1 MAKGFNLTA
10 EINLR
15 GPANI
20 RTVVADIR
28 RQLGTVSA
36 NVNVKVNPAS
46 SRNIAGLNQA
56 LTNLNNTLS
65 QTNVLATQVTA
76 SLNAL
81 ATAGGTASA
90 SLGGLPR
97 SMGSATASLNRFN
110 ASAANT
116 GNALRVSRTEFE
128 EFGRQAA
135 LAVRRFAAF
144 STVTS
149 VVFKVT
155 NAISSAYTEF
165 VAFDKELVRVA
176 QVTDSSLS
184 SLSGLERSITNLSTS
199 LGVSSQDLIK
209 VSSTLAQAGLS
220 AKDTEKSLK
229 ALALS
234 ALAPSFEGLN
244 DTVEGSI
251 ALMRQF
257 GIQAGDLEKSLG
269 SINAVSARF
278 AVEAGDII
286 AAIQRT
292 GGVFAAASRGV
303 SEGKDALNEF
313 IAVFTSIRA
322 TTRESAE
329 TIATGLRTIF
339 TRIQRSSTIEALKEY
354 GVNLTDIEGKFVG
367 AYKAVELL
375 SGGLGK
381 LDPRDLKFSKII
393 EELGG
398 FRQIG
403 KVIPLIQEFATAQQ
417 ALAVAQKGQGSLST
431 DAATAQQALAIKI
444 SKVRE
449 EFVALIRSVS
459 KSDSF
464 QNFINLSLDLASSLI
479 KLSDSAKVL
488 LPALTAIAAIRGA
501 SFITQFSRGF
511 AGGIRT
517 QRNNSGGP
525 IRGFATG
532 GLVPGRGDTDT
543 YPAMLTPGE
552 FVIRK
557 KAVDKIGVTNLH
569 RINRASGGY
578 ISQAKSQSSEPKQY
592 FDGAR
597 SQRTVQKS
605 QKTKNSGRYI
615 APKVSTPERAHIGG
629 DLYIDQSSLVR
640 YLERYSASKL
650 KRSIGEFSGTKPG
663 MAVDV
668 IGGMSKTEYDKFI
681 KEKLNLSVKKRIR
694 LNFPRTFNQALRA
707 TDPGLVL
714 KNDLVDIVSSAPDL
728 TDPLGGL
735 SSSEINKI
743 KQNSIRKIRSLK
755 ALPASSYRKNLGWR
769 SGTPDSLKTAPA
781 FDSDYQLNPLAQ
793 IIESSVNETTKQKLQ
808 NDIDLLFR
816 SSKKDAKYISS
827 KTGQERTRTQS
838 RESARL
844 STIMKKYSDN
854 PRNVQ
859 RRDESYYDRA
869 LENAISS
876 LPEKRRRKKPQTGT
890 SDYSKDRIPV
900 YMLSAGGSV
909 QRFADGGVTT
919 RNIGYIDSDVLND
932 PANKAL
938 VDEQIEKLKK
948 QGIKIEGG
956 YRGYKQY
963 LSDLAA
969 KARQEKQIG
978 RLTSIVG
985 LPGAGKSTMM
995 MGSSQ
1000 ADNATMR
1007 KTTRFPILT
1016 PEDIARSSSV
1026 IDVTASINPKKIDAS
1041 LQASDRIVSLSS
1053 STKEEQQELRRRR
1066 KLRNRQI
1073 ESGTS
1078 ATGFGRRAG
1087 TTDSAPVDSGYIE
1100 AILQS
1105 EIKDPKKIR
1114 TLGVTPKGF
1123 RTKRGDDI
1131 PEVLKEKINLY
1142 YGNFGPTTA
1151 GHVAAQQ
1158 QGMQESAKRGISRSI
1173 VAVGIDTPV
1182 KSGDEHSTRSAL
1194 LSQKERIALAKKAFP
1209 ESSITAATKETF
1221 GFGLPS
1227 LYEIEKSGTG
1237 RRRFVKPSAGSTA
1250 TVGDEKGSSSLQ
1262 KYLDAGFDPKDIL
1275 TLERLGGISGTKV
1288 REALLKGD
1296 TKTLKKLTSPAVF
1309 DILSR
1314 NSEVFQRRSSILP
1327 KIMERI
1333 DTRATSSLSAI
1344 EAELAKYPGRLTPKI
1359 KAEHPEYEEIVANL
1373 RKQRDKIKSKA
1384 ESRSGSTM
1392 RRLSRMF
1399 PSAYGIDIGDTQ
1411 KFMAG
1416 EAVKARAGRKKAER
1430 LHDTDIGEARTKT
1443 ASEIISEL
1451 TIMGAQQALTQ
1462 AGGAGVNPNTLLRKL
1477 KLNPDEVRLK
1487 DSILSAYVTKVNAKT
1502 KEARERDLGATT
1514 SAQQAKTLFG
1524 AVGMFGSSFPAENV
1538 TIENGLKEP
1547 KTVRVFGQVLDR
1559 NRAAKQ
1565 LRLSKVAQNSEE
1577 YTGIANAP
1585 TANQLNK
1592 AYTKEEMSG
1601 VRKRNNDRIIKAIL
1615 SELSGGS
1622 GTKAFFDFDKT
1633 LAFGADKIG
1642 SKSARKRLDYGAFG
1656 DPAQVEAALRKAK
1669 PSQLL
1674 LGLRRL
1680 IKKVQKNIPDQF
1692 STLLDNMYVVSA
1704 RPASTMGLIS
1714 KWLMSKG
1721 LPIPSSN
1728 VRGVGGAG
1736 LSDKAVAINKAETIA
1751 SLAGTSK
1758 GVFID
1763 DNLEN
1768 INAATGLKNISS
1780 YQYGMKA
1787 DNDRATRK
1795 AIADSQGGKFQNDLN
1810 VELKRTAPALYQAM
1824 AKEPE
1829 THRSIDFPYGIGP
1842 KIANDWFGNP
1852 LLATSPVDAK
1862 RTLTGPR
1869 GKLLS
1874 NITNYLK
1881 TKGFAIGGHVPQNNE
1896 DSVPALLTPGE
1907 FVINKKAAQRIGAAK
1922 LHQLNRADRIKGFN
1936 KGGAVGPQRFF
1947 LGGGA
1952 SARPGDSASIN
1963 NLMVPAS
1970 SINQLRLIIDALEE
1984 LGVSASKSAD
1994 LLKKGGRASIQAA
2007 HAAYEAD
2014 IVRLRIAGAPI
2025 QTVINAET
2033 QLANMRQQA
2042 TRQVAAQR
2050 QLSGVGGSKLQ
2061 RIDTA
2066 AQNNIQRMV
2075 QRAQNAGVNL
2085 DENQM
2090 RRIEDLGYRR
2100 AATRARISPT
2110 QMAGLNGNDLRQFI
2124 NSAMGDPKTFE
2135 QMNKTFET
2143 QRKQEILRQINI
2155 ERGVTNDKKEIANRS
2170 KEARMLAKEESDA
2183 RRQILNQTRGS
2194 SGPGSARSQ
2203 RFNQAMFGAS
2213 FVLPM
2218 VGQMMGGDPSNAG
2231 SSAQAGQ
2238 IAGAQGAVNMASTG
2252 AMVTSMAA
2260 TGPIGIAL
2268 GAAATAVATFGQ
2280 ATMDAHNAVIDF
2292 EKQLVTKKVEHA
2304 IADINKMFEKLAK
2317 DLSNVDIQNSITKKL
2332 NEATSILIDNMEF
2345 QRRTAKIYWTNI
2357 IDMMANNNNASN
2369 ERSRILEKY
2378 GTGAYLNS
2386 TAFGQNPVG
2395 MTLNAIAFGI
2405 PDAIYKA
2412 FNDKSMF
2419 AGSEEK
2425 ANQNRYEY
2433 TKMMI
2438 PDQARESAR
2447 GFTDLA
2453 DTATRLIEEKI
2464 RSGMNVDDIIN
2475 NPDFEKYGRNL
2486 ALANS
2491 SVQEQILTLRNS
2503 ILVADDE
2510 KKAREESIIKTYAEE
2525 EARRRASIVAREIE
2539 IREAK
2544 KSSAKMSRSLERMFQ
2559 NMEQAINRTNFGLQR
2574 MADELDLVTSSLTG
2588 QAKAGEGVLKSI
2600 NVLQNPRA
2608 YSSRDFSEASNQAAS
2623 FFGDNSG
2630 LMNGLLTLGND
2641 IETTIMGTISRTLSE
2656 NEGDNQEKISVAIE
2670 RAVKTKLADLALPED
2685 VSDKLAREVKRAL
2698 DQLRKEGDQKID
2710 FSQLEER
2717 LQDISKVFDSAKR
2730 AQEIAIKALE
2740 NWNSALNTY
2749 AESMNKIVEL
2759 QISYQARARKSTE
2772 LQTNA
2777 QLELAKVLGRDVSV
2791 SDIKEKRNSQ
2801 IRQQTGGLTS
2811 PDSIAKNFA
2820 NLEEKRRQQ
2829 EAAIDVARNQGARG
2843 AEDFQKMQNN
2853 LAKTNV
2859 ALRENYD
2866 ALKNLAENSDVAA
2879 AALNKVQEA
2888 QQKQQ
2893 GKVSFIEKL
2902 VTSTPDEYDALNRA
2916 VIRLQ
2921 RNMNGQM
2928 NSINNSVGAQKA
2940 YAEALNEGASAAE
2953 AMRAAQAA
2961 FANERKDTLSA
2972 LNDLLPFLGNGQQ
2985 ANQIRA
2991 NTLQSMLKE
3000 SGLGVSP
3007 LMQQILDSLRNPE
3020 LDPETQKAIQLY
3032 EDANQLQIAAN
3043 NSLVKIE
3050 QALADATA
3058 DKAAKAI
3065 ASALE
3070 KTILTF
3076 KTAEQQDINNGVAQ
3090 GRAFGGIIYASEG
3103 MFTPRG
3109 TDTVPAMLT
3118 PGEFVVNKAATA
3130 KNLGLLQNINNNH
3143 YSTGGKVNYYAAGG
3157 YVSSIQKENK
3167 RTEENFKET
3176 QDKFLDLDDPGL
3188 REVLS
3193 GSEGSKIYQIPG
3205 RFIKIKEDALA
3216 QTPDRDAYNDGA
3228 MAIPRWDLSKIF
3240 DAHQDGNV
3248 VPGYS
3253 MGMQMKRNST
3263 LLYGVIDWPLIY
3275 PIPGVTNTE
3284 PVEIG
3289 NGSFIG
3295 GLTEDKRISLATKP
3309 YIVSDEKKYLEQLQR
3324 LKITPEFIKKKFA
3337 WISNA
3342 AHPVR
3347 QAIDGDILDYP
3358 TDVTPQR
3365 NEPRGIVPY
3374 QAMRNSMLY
3383 STDTGTEL
3391 SAQNKI
3397 YARIY
3402 QNPEKKMNRAVG
3414 AGATNVPTFE
3424 TGGPFEPTH
3433 DGYFNMEARTF
3444 DIDKKKV
3451 IPSADAQKIGK
3462 YNQDLYQ
3469 ILVKTYKA
3477 LVPGAGQPRLS
3488 DLPLSDSGGKI
3499 GVFDSF
3505 QKQLANLYNGITPYE
3520 NFIGETLDILDIDES
3535 AKAKNF
3541 TVISAEAATQQMV
3554 QDYIEKQVKNKG
3566 GKQPFSGG
3574 NPISIGIAGAPPGL
3588 DWVTEDLFDIKELAT
3603 GNTKEFPVLI
3613 NILPSEISEE
3623 FEKRAAEATKGS
3635 SPIKTS
3641 LFNHNG
3647 ELSLDLAGGKKAK
3660 FPYFSTYTKY
3670 TGPLW
3675 DTATNTY
3682 SDKNKIKDFF
3692 LANPLDGNTPANIF
3706 KGLDISN
3713 NRLFDKTKPIDF
3725 DDRGN
3730 VSLSYD
3736 QAKLTELID
3745 LYRVDKDK
3753 READKIDAASMA
3765 LKAASIRFK
3774 LNKDVGPLG
3783 ALIKADT
3790 KVGDNDIFSGFTDQ
3804 ADKSMSI
3811 GDFLIEAA
3819 QKYAEQT
3826 TEEAKTATGEVA
3838 DSKFNKEGFADQ
3850 KKPFLDT
3857 LKGLTLGSLRI
3868 FGRRP
3873 LPGFPQAWFY
3883 ALGGGRAYSLLKNN
3897 RMTLPIGKNIATYLT
3912 GMLAMNSGPG
3922 AQASTLASMSTNL
3935 RAFNY
3940 FEDLRTLIQGAF
3952 LAYQQLSQ
3960 SDTSS
3965 IVQLLKN
3972 SRDAFGN
3979 LDLSTDA
3986 VEDIFRSLGAMQSF
4000 NAAGSQALGGD
4011 YQRNLANQLAGSKIR
4026 VVKQSGKIED
4036 VDAANIPYKNYTDLM
4051 ALALNPYNEYT
4062 SKDIRSG
4069 IFDKLTQDI
4078 STATNQY
4085 GGPMFSQKTRAFLLN
4100 NLSTLKDWYAGN
4112 GNWLGQDYLFDKV
4125 ANPDSKDR
4133 GDKFKQ
4139 NLAIGNNLWS
4149 EANIAHRNLGA
4160 AVKFGGD
4167 LPHEEWFTK
4176 RIEAGNFATGG
4187 MVYAQDGSLINF
4199 TPRGTDTV
4207 PAMLT
4212 PGEFVVNRAATAKNL
4227 PLLKQINGNRGYSR
4241 GGVVN
4246 YLQDGGQAEGAPE
4259 FDLGTTTEYR
4269 PENSFGNRSIS
4280 TLSRIQYES
4289 RYGVPGVRDNV
4300 KMISEEIYKTLR
4312 DRSAQESTLRQAGT
4326 PIFYDD
4332 NSTRS
4337 KRQQANKLKLN
4348 KKEYTELSIAE
4359 TERRIPLFQRQTEEY
4374 YPNGTNFDHS
4384 VFDRK
4389 MLDFQGL
4396 PTINYLNA
4404 DIRSHGQK
4412 IAAMKDAVGAKEN
4425 GFPDLLAKYLLGMK
4439 DYESTWASVGLSF
4452 ALDLQNIMPE
4462 PLSGGAGQA
4471 LIGKGLSWLGKN
4483 TGLKKA
4489 ITIAMQKGKS
4499 ALSSLDKI
4507 AFRQVE
4513 NGIDEIPIKDLGLA
4527 DLLDSKTA
4535 QSLSPSPTK
4544 IPRGGE
4550 RISFDDKALQM
4561 FFRSVPTNVKDFKKS
4576 FWQTVSSKGIFQ
4588 QVSDFTRFI
4597 GLPDNEALL
4606 GVPVAI
4612 DIKHLEP
4619 GIRGRFDSNLAR
4631 LSTQGVSGAASTGR
4645 GLASVQPYAEVNTLY
4660 HELVHQFLNGIRTR
4674 HPKAWEFYQ
4683 ERVRDM
4689 FTDHRSWNNLANAFD
4704 AIGGS
4709 YRSEDVLYGASYK
4722 LRDLQKILG
4731 QHPGDK
4737 DLRRLVSRATK
4748 HKDAGRASWASIDEE
4763 VTDVLRSKRG
4773 SQYLETMQN
4782 NGLEEFLTVV
4792 VQNAGQLDKQMR
4804 QALDTT
4810 LEAIFH
4816 NSGIARDRGLF
4827 DNFYAELDKPT
4838 IFQRIKTAIS
4848 ARLSRPKA
4856 ATRVPKPPRPQKP
4869 KTKNT
4874 PDNDMIAGRI
4884 GPKKSKTKSKNKK
4897 KKRRWP
4903 WIIPIPIFGLGAAG
4917 VYEAT
4922 KQPSAPL
4929 LEEGEGLGGEF
4940 IGGGEG
4946 GGMMPEITSPN
4957 PAREGA
4963 MGAAAAQPG
4972 ANGGRNGVGP
4982 SFPNEARN
4990 NAQAAAQEEKARK
5003 SGWKKSKK
5011 EKPSSSPLPESSD
5024 FPEAI
5029 PFSPLEDTNEE
5040 TSSNLLNRPGEP
5052 LRRAKGGIVYA
5063 SNGSLIN
5070 FQPRGTDTVPAM
5082 LTPGE
5087 FVVNKAATQKNLPAL
5102 QEINSNTYMADGGL
5116 LGRPKVV
5123 QGVTLN
5129 PRDKLTPRF
5138 NNIDSAIS
5146 TSNKN
5151 LNTVL
5156 QNENSQ
5162 NNKLNELLID
5172 SKNNKKVLS
5181 QINTKTDFTNSKI
5194 NDIARNTGSLT
5205 DKINT
5210 FWQMLSGPSMEMPP
5224 RVINRSMGGII
5235 YASEGTLVPYSP
5247 KGTDTVPAMLT
5258 PGEFVVNKAATSKNL
5273 NLLKNINNGYSQG
5286 GIIYADDGMKVPGTG
5301 DFTTTVSGAST
5312 NNIQSSQTLSDKEIE
5327 LERLRQSFEQARAR
5341 FEREK
5346 EQRDRIQ
5353 YSLALVNEGLSKYK
5367 NQRGAAL
5374 DRLLGISNPS
5384 NILNDEKSSLQRK
5397 LTFNLLGVDNDVGA
5411 WIARAELLSKQL
5423 AETGVGIT
5431 GATVAGSAGAVAGG
5445 GVASPVT
5452 SAALG
5457 TAGYIVSVSA
5467 YKDFLGE
5474 QYKERMDLLRQAF
5487 PGQSTVTDLAP
5498 AVMGVSSLAKN
5509 AYTNL
5514 GAIGIK
5520 QAGKEISSEVAGD
5533 AIGTISA
5540 AFATG
5545 EPISYS
5551 AQDAILASLGIKLSG
5566 PSRSIST
5573 TRSRASEQ
5581 PTASSIKLSQQS
5593 PPLPSTLGSILSS
5606 YKKAISNKIDMLFNR
5621 SPVAVHDQALKYFK
5635 ERGAVNF
5642 DEIREHLRGEVKSSK
5657 GVAVSVG
5664 MIAKMLGVEPKY
5676 LIAED
5681 MRAVRKTIKDA
5692 GGYYSDF
5699 ASRDAIKVDESTGLV
5714 ARTFSREPGDIDPG
5728 AILALNN
5735 DNKIN
5740 NSIIWHEIMH
5750 SMLTRMGK
5758 NGYERFIKLMQNNQ
5772 KSVLGYITERPDLFR
5787 SYGITDIGDGAYY
5800 VGKALQDMPQW
5811 SFLKYVVETASDDDI
5826 KYAMAQKQA
5835 YLQKLSTEDP
5845 GRLSSPDIFDDV
5857 VPGTMLRVSH
5867 IAAIESVE
5875 NHYGGIK
5882 NAIKYIESVIKSG
5895 RGVDPAYLAH
5905 AGDHNARMMDILSD
5919 LNIIET
5925 RSALDWTK
5933 EYGYEEFATQL
5944 LQNFDRLD
5952 PKGLSFLSDI
5962 ISSVY
5967 DDNRI
5972 AALRDPK
5979 IVYAQLQK
5987 VFEGSGSNIEKQQYN
6002 GLETPA
6008 LSSGG
6013 IIKSLYAST
6022 GKLVSYKPIGTDTVP
6037 AMLTPGEFVVN
6048 AQATAKNLPL
6058 LKSINEGNYKSSGG
6072 VVYLDDGGVADEK
6085 DLAAANGRNGFKR
6098 KMAVGAT
6105 QRNKLQK
6112 IAAKPDDTGTLWVF
6126 LNPSPMM
6133 IDKELV
6139 ASGFTALS
6147 LLKKDLTYTDVNEP
6161 LTTLDLGATIYS
6173 KRASSQ
6179 AKALKHVNDRLNIK
6193 DKKDPKR
6200 IKKAITAG
6208 QALDRAR
6215 REYQKQTI
6223 GNKVISELAYQM
6235 NVMPNEFEVLNDQAY
6250 EDPDDV
6256 NNHIQSI
6263 AEEIILWKDNDARK
6277 NRNGMKVAQEYG
6289 KYVNRNSDINVKN
6302 KNALQAMAL
6311 MMSDKDLVTHDIRAL
6326 NAKYPIFKGT
6336 DPIEI
6341 LTTQTKAQKDERAK
6355 LEEIIDGLKNYA
6367 ADAYVSDIINSPE
6380 FQSGAG
6386 ILSSDAFAGVTVS
6399 NFSGG
6404 NFSNHVVTTK
6414 PIVRAA
6420 QFNKGGVVYADDG
6433 MLIPYQPKG
6442 TDTVPAM
6449 LTPGEF
6455 VINRAATQ
6463 RNLPLLKA
6471 INSNTYANGGVV
6483 YAAKGLNPRQQEYYD
6498 ARQARK
6504 EEYERM
6510 QAERRRAYQNKNN
6523 VNRFRDSQGNL
6534 LDQQTRRNILMGSNQ
6549 QQNIG
6554 QSRNNINNVDQ
6565 NMGQFSNNL
6574 QAINQLLQTF
6584 GSSINTVISQINRQ
6598 ITGSAEPRGVSNN
6611 KGTAPNLDG
6620 MGGFVAK
6627 FDEFINQLK
6636 GLNLPPVI
6644 NLQVAPI
6651 TLNITGGEAL
6661 AKALEGPMSNQI
6673 KSEIAAAFQRLNDAT
6688 EGAIQV

>member
-81 ATAGGTASA
+81 ATAGGTAST

-449 EFVALIRSVS
+449 EFIALIRSVS

-517 QRNNSGGP
+517 QRNNNGGP

-578 ISQAKSQSSEPKQY
+578 IPKVKSESSEPKQY

-597 SQRTVQKS
+597 SQRTVQK
-605 QKTKNSGRYI
+605 TKNSGRYI
-615 APKVSTPERAHIGG
+615 APKVSIPERAHIGG
-629 DLYIDQSSLVR
+629 DLYIDQSFLVR

-663 MAVDV
+663 MAVGV

-769 SGTPDSLKTAPA
+769 SDTPDSLKNAPA

-793 IIESSVNETTKQKLQ
+793 IIESSVNQTTKQKLQ
-808 NDIDLLFR
+808 NNIDLLFR

-844 STIMKKYSDN
+844 STIMKKYSND

-859 RRDESYYDRA
+859 RREESYYDRG

-876 LPEKRRRKKPQTGT
+876 LPEKRSRKKSQTT
-890 SDYSKDRIPV
+890 SNYPKDRIPF
-900 YMLSAGGSV
+900 YMLNAGGSV

-919 RNIGYIDSDVLND
+919 RNVGYIDSDALND

-1016 PEDIARSSSV
+1016 PEDITRSSSV
-1026 IDVTASINPKKIDAS
+1026 IDVTASVNPKKIDAS

-1078 ATGFGRRAG
+1078 TTGFGRRAG

-1131 PEVLKEKINLY
+1131 PEILKEKINLY

-1158 QGMQESAKRGISRSI
+1158 QGMQESAKRGISKSI

-1227 LYEIEKSGTG
+1227 LYEIEKSGTD
-1237 RRRFVKPSAGSTA
+1237 RRRFVKPLGGSTA

-1333 DTRATSSLSAI
+1333 GTRATSSLGAI

-1359 KAEHPEYEEIVANL
+1359 KAEHPEYEEIVDNL
-1373 RKQRDKIKSKA
+1373 RKQRDKIKAKA

-1416 EAVKARAGRKKAER
+1416 EAVKARVGRKKAER

-1451 TIMGAQQALTQ
+1451 TISSAQQVLTE
-1462 AGGAGVNPNTLLRKL
+1462 AGGARVNANTLLRKS
-1477 KLNPDEVRLK
+1477 KLNPDELRLK
-1487 DSILSAYVTKVNAKT
+1487 DSILSAYVTKVNAKA

-1524 AVGMFGSSFPAENV
+1524 VIGMFGNGFPAENI
-1538 TIENGLKEP
+1538 TLEDGLKKP
-1547 KTVRVFGQVLDR
+1547 TTVRVFGAVLD
-1559 NRAAKQ
+1559 K
-1565 LRLSKVAQNSEE
+1565 
-1577 YTGIANAP
+1577 
-1585 TANQLNK
+1585 
-1592 AYTKEEMSG
+1592 
-1601 VRKRNNDRIIKAIL
+1601 
-1615 SELSGGS
+1615 
-1622 GTKAFFDFDKT
+1622 
-1633 LAFGADKIG
+1633 
-1642 SKSARKRLDYGAFG
+1642 
-1656 DPAQVEAALRKAK
+1656 
-1669 PSQLL
+1669 
-1674 LGLRRL
+1674 
-1680 IKKVQKNIPDQF
+1680 
-1692 STLLDNMYVVSA
+1692 
-1704 RPASTMGLIS
+1704 
-1714 KWLMSKG
+1714 
-1721 LPIPSSN
+1721 
-1728 VRGVGGAG
+1728 
-1736 LSDKAVAINKAETIA
+1736 NKAEKDARLEQRKNRLSAINTKRTIKGKSRLSDSRAQDIENAPMA
-1751 SLAGTSK
+1751 SALSK
-1758 GVFID
+1758 EYLQEDLSGITKR
-1763 DNLEN
+1763 
-1768 INAATGLKNISS
+1768 TGITPQMTPALKKSL
-1780 YQYGMKA
+1780 
-1787 DNDRATRK
+1787 
-1795 AIADSQGGKFQNDLN
+1795 ADSQGSKFQND
-1810 VELKRTAPALYQAM
+1810 VTATLIKTPEG
-1824 AKEPE
+1824 KEISDSMMRDNQQ
-1829 THRSIDFPYGIGP
+1829 RSIDFPYGIGMSMA
-1842 KIANDWFGNP
+1842 KNWFNNA
-1852 LLATSPVDAK
+1852 LLANIPVDAK

-1881 TKGFAIGGHVPQNNE
+1881 TKGFAIGGHIPENNE

-1952 SARPGDSASIN
+1952 SARPGDSANIN

-1970 SINQLRLIIDALEE
+1970 SINQLRLIVDALEE

-2124 NSAMGDPKTFE
+2124 NSAMGDPKTFQ

-2292 EKQLVTKKVEHA
+2292 EKQLVAKKVEHA

-2369 ERSRILEKY
+2369 ERSRILEKH

-2412 FNDKSMF
+2412 FNGKSMF

-2447 GFTDLA
+2447 GFADLA

-2685 VSDKLAREVKRAL
+2685 VSAKLAREVKRAL

-2740 NWNSALNTY
+2740 NWNSALNAY
-2749 AESMNKIVEL
+2749 AESMNRIVEL

-2791 SDIKEKRNSQ
+2791 SDIKEKRDSQ

-2902 VTSTPDEYDALNRA
+2902 VTSTPDEYNALNRA

-3205 RFIKIKEDALA
+3205 RFIKVKEDALA
-3216 QTPDRDAYNDGA
+3216 QTPDRNAYNAGA
-3228 MAIPRWDLSKIF
+3228 MPRWDLSKIF
-3240 DAHQDGNV
+3240 DAHQDGNI

-3253 MGMQMKRNST
+3253 MGMQMKRTST
-3263 LLYGVIDWPLIY
+3263 FLYGNIDWPLIY

-3309 YIVSDEKKYLEQLQR
+3309 YVVSDEKKYLEQLQR

-3374 QAMRNSMLY
+3374 QAIRSSMLY
-3383 STDTGTEL
+3383 STDAGTEL
-3391 SAQNKI
+3391 NAQNKI

-3402 QNPEKKMNRAVG
+3402 HNPEKKMNRAVG
-3414 AGATNVPTFE
+3414 AGATNMPTFE

-3520 NFIGETLDILDIDES
+3520 NFIGEALDILDIDES

-3641 LFNHNG
+3641 LFNHDG

-3682 SDKNKIKDFF
+3682 SDKNNIKDFF

-3783 ALIKADT
+3783 ALIKADA

-3873 LPGFPQAWFY
+3873 LPGFPRAWFY

-3952 LAYQQLSQ
+3952 LTYQQLSQ

-3986 VEDIFRSLGAMQSF
+3986 VEDIFRSLGATQSF

-4167 LPHEEWFTK
+4167 LPHEEWFNK

-4259 FDLGTTTEYR
+4259 FDLATTTEYR

-4452 ALDLQNIMPE
+4452 ALDLQNIMPT
-4462 PLSGGAGQA
+4462 LSGGASQA

-4513 NGIDEIPIKDLGLA
+4513 KGIDEIPIKDLGLA
-4527 DLLDSKTA
+4527 DLPDSKTA

-4606 GVPVAI
+4606 GVPAAI

-4660 HELVHQFLNGIRTR
+4660 HELAHQFLNGIRTH

-4683 ERVRDM
+4683 ERVQDM

-4722 LRDLQKILG
+4722 LRDLQKILD

-4737 DLRRLVSRATK
+4737 DLIRLVSRATK

-4792 VQNAGQLDKQMR
+4792 VQNAGRLDKQMR

-4897 KKRRWP
+4897 EKRRWP

-4963 MGAAAAQPG
+4963 MGAAATQPG
-4972 ANGGRNGVGP
+4972 ANGGQNGVGP

-5181 QINTKTDFTNSKI
+5181 QINTKTDFTNSKV

-5205 DKINT
+5205 DTINA
-5210 FWQMLSGPSMEMPP
+5210 FWQMLSGPGPSVEMPP
-5224 RVINRSMGGII
+5224 RVINRSTGGII

-5258 PGEFVVNKAATSKNL
+5258 PGEFVVNRAATSKNL
-5273 NLLKNINNGYSQG
+5273 SLLKNINNGYSQG
-5286 GIIYADDGMKVPGTG
+5286 GIIYADDGIKVPGTG

-5452 SAALG
+5452 SATLG

-5581 PTASSIKLSQQS
+5581 PTASSTKLSQQP
-5593 PPLPSTLGSILSS
+5593 PPLPSTLGSIFAS

-5681 MRAVRKTIKDA
+5681 MRAVRKTIEGA
-5692 GGYYSDF
+5692 SGYYSDF
-5699 ASRDAIKVDESTGLV
+5699 TSRDAIKVDENTGLV
-5714 ARTFSREPGDIDPG
+5714 AGTFSREPGDIDPG

-5735 DNKIN
+5735 DNKVN
-5740 NSIIWHEIMH
+5740 NSIVWHEIMH

-5758 NGYERFIKLMQNNQ
+5758 NGYGRFIKLMQDNQ

-5787 SYGITDIGDGAYY
+5787 SYGITDIADGAHY
-5800 VGKALQDMPQW
+5800 VGRALQDMPQW
-5811 SFLKYVVETASDDDI
+5811 SFLKSAAEMASDDDI
-5826 KYAMAQKQA
+5826 KYAIAQKQA

-5845 GRLSSPDIFDDV
+5845 GRLSSPDIFNDI

-5867 IAAIESVE
+5867 ITGMESAE

-5882 NAIKYIESVIKSG
+5882 NAIKYVEAVIKSG
-5895 RGVDPAYLAH
+5895 RGVDPAFLAH
-5905 AGDHNARMMDILSD
+5905 AGDHNAKIMDILSD
-5919 LNIIET
+5919 LNIIEE
-5925 RSALDWTK
+5925 RSAFDWTK

-5987 VFEGSGSNIEKQQYN
+5987 VFKGSGSNIEKEQYN

-6022 GKLVSYKPIGTDTVP
+6022 GKLISYKPIGTDTVP

-6072 VVYLDDGGVADEK
+6072 VVYLDNGGVADEK
-6085 DLAAANGRNGFKR
+6085 DLAAANGRNGFER
-6098 KMAVGAT
+6098 KMAVGAK

-6126 LNPSPMM
+6126 LNPSPMV

-6179 AKALKHVNDRLNIK
+6179 TKALKHVNDRLNIK

-6208 QALDRAR
+6208 EALDRAR

-6235 NVMPNEFEVLNDQAY
+6235 NIMPKEFEILNDQAY
-6250 EDPDDV
+6250 ENPDDV
-6256 NNHIQSI
+6256 NKHIQSI

-6289 KYVNRNSDINVKN
+6289 KYINRNSDINVKN
-6302 KNALQAMAL
+6302 KNALQAIAL
-6311 MMSDKDLVTHDIRAL
+6311 MMSDKDLVVHDIRAL
-6326 NAKYPIFKGT
+6326 NKKYPVFKDT

-6341 LTTQTKAQKDERAK
+6341 LKTQTNAQKDEREK

-6404 NFSNHVVTTK
+6404 NFSDHVVTTK
-6414 PIVRAA
+6414 PIVKAA

-6483 YAAKGLNPRQQEYYD
+6483 YATKGLNPRQQEYYD

-6510 QAERRRAYQNKNN
+6510 QAERRRAYENKNN

-6534 LDQQTRRNILMGSNQ
+6534 LNQQTRRNVLMGSNQ

-6554 QSRNNINNVDQ
+6554 QSRNNTNNVDQ

-6574 QAINQLLQTF
+6574 QTINQLLQTF
-6584 GSSINTVISQINRQ
+6584 GNSINTFNTVISQINRQ